1 MSLGLAA
8 WVKCSNLPVISHWFK
23 AIGIV
28 ASRFFSI
35 LLCQKESSTLTSV
48 KGTGVIGYPVSALAD
63 TKKRRKKKSDETFFI
78 CGEFGKFM
86 AKIYKIKDVTILFF
100 QKINRILSL

>member
-1 MSLGLAA
+1 MSLGLVA

-35 LLCQKESSTLTSV
+35 LFFQKESSTLTSV

-63 TKKRRKKKSDETFFI
+63 TKKRRKKKRSDSDERV
-78 CGEFGKFM
+78 GN
-86 AKIYKIKDVTILFF
+86 L
-100 QKINRILSL
+100 QK